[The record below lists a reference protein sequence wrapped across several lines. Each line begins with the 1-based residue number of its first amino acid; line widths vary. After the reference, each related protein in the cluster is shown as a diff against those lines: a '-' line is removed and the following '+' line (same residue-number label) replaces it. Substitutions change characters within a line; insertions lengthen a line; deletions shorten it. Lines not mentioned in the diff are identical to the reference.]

1 MYDRAITCSECG
13 SESNSRTEEGLLVC
27 HDCGTVLK
35 SGVEMTEVFV
45 LACVWVLMW
54 KE

>member
-1 MYDRAITCSECG
+1 MANHAITCTECG

-35 SGVEMTEVFV
+35 SGVEMTEVGVLGFV
-45 LACVWVLMW
+45 GLMW